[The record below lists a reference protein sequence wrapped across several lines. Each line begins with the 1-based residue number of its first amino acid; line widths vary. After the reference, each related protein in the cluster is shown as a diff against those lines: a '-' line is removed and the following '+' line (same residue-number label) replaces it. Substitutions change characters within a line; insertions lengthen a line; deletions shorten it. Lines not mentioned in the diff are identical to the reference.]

1 VRSQLLAAHAPITG
15 AQRSSTRAFAGGGRL
30 TAYETRPYDG
40 SRPYER
46 PICATSAPGRLID
59 ARLVRAELVRL
70 RAPHPGNHVLHA
82 RRIPSTVSGGR

>member
-1 VRSQLLAAHAPITG
+1 VRNQLLAARAPAG
-15 AQRSSTRAFAGGGRL
+15 ARRSSTRAFAGGGRL

-82 RRIPSTVSGGR
+82 RRIPSTISGGR